1 MIMDV
6 DKIVNKIDK
15 DFNDVVVAR
24 KALELLK
31 MVDNFKDKKLKY
43 HLYTQLQRWVEK
55 NVSNKIQAEILAKK
69 NRSKEISRN
78 NI

>member
-1 MIMDV
+1 MIT
-6 DKIVNKIDK
+6 NT
-15 DFNDVVVAR
+15 

-31 MVDNFKDKKLKY
+31 IIDKYKDDSLKY

-55 NVSNKIQAEILAKK
+55 NVSNKIQAEVLAKE
-69 NRSKEISRN
+69 NRSKEISRD

>member
-1 MIMDV
+1 MIT
-6 DKIVNKIDK
+6 NT
-15 DFNDVVVAR
+15 

-31 MVDNFKDKKLKY
+31 IIDQYKDNSLKY

-69 NRSKEISRN
+69 NKSRK
-78 NI
+78 IIKSDLRT

>member
-1 MIMDV
+1 MIT
-6 DKIVNKIDK
+6 NT
-15 DFNDVVVAR
+15 

-31 MVDNFKDKKLKY
+31 IIDQYKDDSLKY

-55 NVSNKIQAEILAKK
+55 NVSNKIQAEVFAKK
-69 NRSKEISRN
+69 NRSKEISRD

>member
-1 MIMDV
+1 MIT
-6 DKIVNKIDK
+6 NT
-15 DFNDVVVAR
+15 

-31 MVDNFKDKKLKY
+31 IIDQYKDDSLKY

-55 NVSNKIQAEILAKK
+55 NVSNKIQAEVLAKE
-69 NRSKEISRN
+69 NRSKEISRD

>member
-1 MIMDV
+1 MIT
-6 DKIVNKIDK
+6 NT
-15 DFNDVVVAR
+15 

-31 MVDNFKDKKLKY
+31 IIDQYKDDSIKY

-55 NVSNKIQAEILAKK
+55 NVSNKIQAEVLAKE
-69 NRSKEISRN
+69 NRSKKIFRD

>member
-1 MIMDV
+1 MIT
-6 DKIVNKIDK
+6 NT
-15 DFNDVVVAR
+15 

-31 MVDNFKDKKLKY
+31 IIDQYKDDSIKY

-55 NVSNKIQAEILAKK
+55 NVSNKIQAEVLAKE
-69 NRSKEISRN
+69 NRSKEISRD

>member
-1 MIMDV
+1 MIT
-6 DKIVNKIDK
+6 NT
-15 DFNDVVVAR
+15 

-31 MVDNFKDKKLKY
+31 IIDQYKDDSLKY

-55 NVSNKIQAEILAKK
+55 NVSNKIQAEVLAKE
-69 NRSKEISRN
+69 NRSKEIFRD

>member
-1 MIMDV
+1 MIT
-6 DKIVNKIDK
+6 NT
-15 DFNDVVVAR
+15 

-31 MVDNFKDKKLKY
+31 IIDQYKDNSLKY

-55 NVSNKIQAEILAKK
+55 NVSNKIQTEILAKE
-69 NRSKEISRN
+69 NRSKEISRD

>member
-1 MIMDV
+1 MIT
-6 DKIVNKIDK
+6 NT
-15 DFNDVVVAR
+15 

-31 MVDNFKDKKLKY
+31 IIDQYKDDSIKY

-69 NRSKEISRN
+69 NKSRK
-78 NI
+78 IIKSDLRT

>member
-1 MIMDV
+1 MIT
-6 DKIVNKIDK
+6 NT
-15 DFNDVVVAR
+15 

-31 MVDNFKDKKLKY
+31 IIDQYKDDSLKY

-55 NVSNKIQAEILAKK
+55 NVSNKIQTEVLAKE
-69 NRSKEISRN
+69 NRSKEISRD

>member
-1 MIMDV
+1 MIT
-6 DKIVNKIDK
+6 NT
-15 DFNDVVVAR
+15 

-31 MVDNFKDKKLKY
+31 IIDQYKDDSLKY

-55 NVSNKIQAEILAKK
+55 NVSNKIQAEILAKE
-69 NRSKEISRN
+69 NRSKEISRD

>member
-1 MIMDV
+1 MTTNI
-6 DKIVNKIDK
+6 
-15 DFNDVVVAR
+15 

-55 NVSNKIQAEILAKK
+55 KCF
-69 NRSKEISRN
+69 
-78 NI
+78 

>member
-1 MIMDV
+1 MIT
-6 DKIVNKIDK
+6 NT
-15 DFNDVVVAR
+15 

-31 MVDNFKDKKLKY
+31 IIDQYKDDSIKY

-55 NVSNKIQAEILAKK
+55 NVSNKIQAEILAKE
-69 NRSKEISRN
+69 NRSKEISRD

>member
-1 MIMDV
+1 MIT
-6 DKIVNKIDK
+6 NT
-15 DFNDVVVAR
+15 

-31 MVDNFKDKKLKY
+31 IIDQYKDDSLKY

-55 NVSNKIQAEILAKK
+55 NVSNKIQAEILAKE
-69 NRSKEISRN
+69 NRSKKISRD

>member
-1 MIMDV
+1 MIT
-6 DKIVNKIDK
+6 NT
-15 DFNDVVVAR
+15 

-31 MVDNFKDKKLKY
+31 IIDQYKDDSIKY

-55 NVSNKIQAEILAKK
+55 NVSNKIQAEVLAKE
-69 NRSKEISRN
+69 NRFKEISRD

>member
-1 MIMDV
+1 MIT
-6 DKIVNKIDK
+6 NT
-15 DFNDVVVAR
+15 

-31 MVDNFKDKKLKY
+31 IIDQYKDDSIKY

-55 NVSNKIQAEILAKK
+55 NVSNKIQAEILAKE
-69 NRSKEISRN
+69 NRSKEIFRD

>member
-1 MIMDV
+1 MIT
-6 DKIVNKIDK
+6 NT
-15 DFNDVVVAR
+15 

-31 MVDNFKDKKLKY
+31 IIDQYKDDSLKY

-55 NVSNKIQAEILAKK
+55 NVSNKIQTEILAKE
-69 NRSKEISRN
+69 NRSKEISRD

>member
-1 MIMDV
+1 MIT
-6 DKIVNKIDK
+6 NT
-15 DFNDVVVAR
+15 

-31 MVDNFKDKKLKY
+31 IIDKYKDDNLKY

-55 NVSNKIQAEILAKK
+55 NVSNKIQAEVFAKE
-69 NRSKEISRN
+69 NRSKEIFRD

>member
-1 MIMDV
+1 MIT
-6 DKIVNKIDK
+6 NT
-15 DFNDVVVAR
+15 

-31 MVDNFKDKKLKY
+31 IIDQYKDDSIKY

-55 NVSNKIQAEILAKK
+55 NVSNKIQAEVLAKE
-69 NRSKEISRN
+69 NRSKEIFRD